1 MLKCKDIELQDAV
14 PDPVI
19 LQMQHAPMPAA
30 LAVQT
35 LGSYLC
41 CAWDKRCCLQVP
53 TAMCNK

>member
-19 LQMQHAPMPAA
+19 VQMQHAPMPAA

-41 CAWDKRCCLQVP
+41 CA
-53 TAMCNK
+53 